1 MKCGLTFEE
10 AVSKTSFD
18 LGGGATRQTVLR
30 ICKISFI
37 LMQLAF
43 VIILINL
50 TANVEII
57 HDALKMNGP

>member
-1 MKCGLTFEE
+1 MDSTLKT
-10 AVSKTSFD
+10 VRKTSFD
-18 LGGGATRQTVLR
+18 LGGGVTRQNVLR

-50 TANVEII
+50 TANVKII
-57 HDALKMNGP
+57 GDALKMNSP